1 MKTIKL
7 NYGRSVKLLIFLTFI
22 LILTGCAES
31 LDLNSC
37 LPEKIY
43 GFWWGLLHGL
53 ISFFTFIISLFKD
66 EVAIYA
72 VNNNGGWY
80 DFGFIAGI
88 SIFYGGGSKASKK
101 KKNR

>member
-7 NYGRSVKLLIFLTFI
+7 NFGKSVKLMIFLTFV

-31 LDLNSC
+31 LDLSTC

-43 GFWWGLLHGL
+43 GFWRGLLHGF
-53 ISFFTFIISLFKD
+53 ISLFTFIISLFKD

-80 DFGFIAGI
+80 NFGFILGI
-88 SIFYGGGSKASKK
+88 SIFYGGGSKASSKK
-101 KKNR
+101 K